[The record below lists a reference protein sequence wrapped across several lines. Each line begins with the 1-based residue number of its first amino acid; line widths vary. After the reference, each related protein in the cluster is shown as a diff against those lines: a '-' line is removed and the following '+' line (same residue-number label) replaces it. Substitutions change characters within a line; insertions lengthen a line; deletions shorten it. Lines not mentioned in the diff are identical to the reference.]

1 MENLKDSMKQKS
13 NFELKDKTIDFY
25 GSKWRLKFVDA
36 IKVEDNSSLYG
47 ITDSA
52 NRLISIDKNQ
62 PDNEL
67 QITALHELIHAIL
80 DTGQYLN
87 SSRDEP
93 MVEWLARGFYTLIK
107 QGVFEW
113 KNLLKPINTKLQ

>member
-1 MENLKDSMKQKS
+1 MKWKS
-13 NFELKDKTIDFY
+13 DFEPKDKIIDFY

-36 IKVEDNSSLYG
+36 IKVEDTSSVYG

-67 QITALHELIHAIL
+67 QITTLHELIHAIL

-87 SSRDEP
+87 SSKDEP
-93 MVEWLARGFYTLIK
+93 MVE
-107 QGVFEW
+107 
-113 KNLLKPINTKLQ
+113 